1 MTCLKEREKRKNQRE
16 EERENQQPQL
26 RAREG
31 RVFVADLNEIESR
44 PSAYVRGI
52 TRIDLKE
59 AANKIRMTA
68 AEVNAWQRYMEEVG
82 WRFSTGTCINWC
94 NFRRSLRMWHKT
106 EDRIRWERGGYADAD
121 RAKNEKDQKKA
132 KVAALMQRAKYDP
145 SFWGLCRES
154 CANCGEHGCALG
166 VAIPPDRQV
175 PRPHPPQECPKFAE
189 RKEAV

>member
-44 PSAYVRGI
+44 PSAHVRGI

-59 AANKIRMTA
+59 AANKTRMSA

-106 EDRIRWERGGYADAD
+106 EDRLRSERGESAAVERQSIQD
-121 RAKNEKDQKKA
+121 R
-132 KVAALMQRAKYDP
+132 KVAKLTLLAKRDP
-145 SFWGLCRES
+145 SIWGLCRES